1 MKSLVVYS
9 SKTGNTKKLAETI
22 FEALPGGKEI
32 YTVNDAPDPTEYN
45 LVCIAFWFQ
54 GGKPDPKSQEFMAKI
69 NDQKVI
75 LAATHGAAK
84 GSAHAKNGLWY
95 AKELVPS
102 AEVLASYNCQ
112 GEVNEEFLKKAAAK
126 PEPPPWISDAPGA
139 KGHPDA
145 NDLAELKEL
154 VAKAI

>member
-9 SKTGNTKKLAETI
+9 SKTGNTKKMADAIYETM
-22 FEALPGGKEI
+22 PGEKEI
-32 YTVNDAPDPTEYN
+32 CKVDDAPDPTGYD
-45 LVCIAFWFQ
+45 LIGIAFWFQ
-54 GGKPDPKSQEFMAKI
+54 GGKPDPKSQEFMSKI
-69 NDQKVI
+69 GTQKIFMV
-75 LAATHGAAK
+75 ATHGAAK
-84 GSAHAKNGLWY
+84 GSGHAKKGLQY
-95 AKELVPS
+95 ARELMPS
-102 AEVLASYNCQ
+102 AEVLLSYSCQ

-126 PEPPPWISDAPGA
+126 PEPPPWISDAPMA